1 MDACLHQFFTRF
13 NPTMH
18 ILHEPTFS
26 LKDCCPFL
34 LLNVVA
40 IGSLFFGSTD
50 AIVRGEFLWRLA
62 QTAAATSWGD
72 VFEGKICGFKYTP
85 QIVTTALFGQTY
97 AMLSRSR
104 RLRTLCQSLHGLAFS
119 WARQFGMFEPTGVLP
134 GDVPD
139 LSASQDDK
147 TAKWR
152 AWIAL
157 EIQRRT
163 LLGIYIIDAQLARYA
178 GADPIGKHVT
188 NPLLFTGNDAA
199 FQARTVD
206 SWIKEMRTTQTPQPT
221 FREVFLS
228 LFKSTSFV
236 PACEAHLSILAIMEG
251 FQAILSE
258 RKAAHGVALGL
269 PSVEELVDACLRLRK
284 TYLTPA
290 LSVAENKEL
299 SLLWHNFCLDL
310 ASDSVFICQQL
321 CTVFE
326 VPQSLFLGT
335 RQSADPVQL
344 KDWVDT
350 VDARRALLHAAAIQD
365 LAEGLTLGR
374 AYPAHAPAA
383 IFAAATIFCAFSK
396 YGKSTIT
403 TPADIN
409 WEEVWTR
416 RHQAHRHELDDV
428 DPGTSDGYRFVTGR
442 CLGHER
448 TKTRNIRYSLLTMQ
462 MILQTISSQWG
473 ISHDMLAVLSVWIG
487 EVT

>member
-1 MDACLHQFFTRF
+1 
-13 NPTMH
+13 MH

-26 LKDCCPFL
+26 LQGCCPFL
-34 LLNVVA
+34 LLNMVA

-50 AIVRGEFLWRLA
+50 AIIRGEFLWRLA

-72 VFEGKICGFKYTP
+72 VFEGNICGFKHTR
-85 QIVTTALFGQTY
+85 QIVTTALLGQTY

-104 RLRTLCQSLHGLAFS
+104 RLRTLCQSLHGLPFS
-119 WARQFGMFEPTGVLP
+119 WARQFGMFEQTRDLLD
-134 GDVPD
+134 DVPD
-139 LSASQDDK
+139 MSASQEEK
-147 TAKWR
+147 TTKWR
-152 AWIAL
+152 AWIAV

-188 NPLLFTGNDAA
+188 NPLPFTGNHAA
-199 FQARTVD
+199 FQARTED
-206 SWIKEMRTTQTPQPT
+206 SWIKEMRTTQTCPPT

-228 LFKSTSFV
+228 LFKSISSV
-236 PACEAHLSILAIMEG
+236 PACEEHLPILAIMEG

-269 PSVEELVDACLRLRK
+269 PSVEEIVDACLRLRK
-284 TYLTPA
+284 TYLTPTRN
-290 LSVAENKEL
+290 LVENKEL

-310 ASDSVFICQQL
+310 ASDSVSICQRL
-321 CTVFE
+321 CRVFG

-335 RQSADPVQL
+335 RESADPVEL

-350 VDARRALLHAAAIQD
+350 VDARRALLHAAAIQE
-365 LAEGLTLGR
+365 LAEELTLGR

-383 IFAAATIFCAFSK
+383 IFAAATIFCAYSK

-403 TPADIN
+403 IPADID

-416 RHQAHRHELDDV
+416 RHQTQRHGLDHV
-428 DPGTSDGYRFVTGR
+428 NPGISDGYKFVNGHY
-442 CLGHER
+442 LNHER
-448 TKTRNIRYSLLTMQ
+448 TKTCNLRYSMLTMQ